1 MGMDVYGVNAE
12 NKTGEY
18 FRRNVWGW
26 RGLWDYCLDTY
37 EIANKVANGH
47 SNDGDGLNAE
57 DSRLLAEQMYSD
69 IASGASQDYITARNH
84 RLASLD
90 RPACKTCDGT
100 GIRTDEVG
108 VFHDMPTRELSPEM
122 ASLTG
127 RTHGF
132 CNACSGEGKTDD
144 WETNYSLDL
153 DDIKEFAEFLENC
166 GGFKIC

>member
-1 MGMDVYGVNAE
+1 MGMDVYGTKPKNE
-12 NKTGEY
+12 TGEY

-26 RGLWDYCLDTY
+26 RPLWDYCVDTF
-37 EIANKVANGH
+37 EIVGDVNGH
-47 SNDGDGLNAE
+47 DNDGEGLNAE
-57 DSRLLAEQMYSD
+57 KSAILAEQMKAD
-69 IASGASQDYITARNH
+69 IASGAAQDYITARNH
-84 RLASLD
+84 KLAKLE
-90 RPACKTCDGT
+90 RPECTTCAGT

-108 VFHDMPTRELSPEM
+108 VFHDMPTRELSSEM

-144 WETNYSLDL
+144 WETNYGLDI

>member
-1 MGMDVYGVNAE
+1 MGMDVYGTKPNNE
-12 NKTGEY
+12 TGEY

-26 RGLWDYCLDTY
+26 RPLWDYCVDTF
-37 EIANKVANGH
+37 EIVGDVNGH
-47 SNDGDGLNAE
+47 DNNGEGLNAE
-57 DSRLLAEQMYSD
+57 KSAILAEQMKAD

-84 RLASLD
+84 KLASLD
-90 RPACKTCDGT
+90 RPTCDTCAGT

-108 VFHDMPTRELSPEM
+108 MFQDMPTRKLSPEM

-132 CNACSGEGKTDD
+132 CNACLGEGKKDH

-153 DDIKEFAEFLENC
+153 EDIEEFAEFLENC